1 MQVKATFTWFPPPQN
16 KEWKAGRKPLLPV
29 MRNGQPFPVSS
40 LLRQLR
46 MVKKSCIENYTPDSM
61 RYELVESNNRI
72 EKCSVLSQSYLVY
85 PCGQKFGRP
94 RVNTKSYVPLIA
106 EMFITG
112 RGFMEETSNDPAY
125 VDFAQI
131 TGIEMDGKDFEQL
144 LPMIEAARKK
154 KGSG

>member
-1 MQVKATFTWFPPPQN
+1 
-16 KEWKAGRKPLLPV
+16 
-29 MRNGQPFPVSS
+29 
-40 LLRQLR
+40 
-46 MVKKSCIENYTPDSM
+46 M

-72 EKCSVLSQSYLVY
+72 EKCSVLSQSYLLIHADKI
-85 PCGQKFGRP
+85 CRP

-112 RGFMEETSNDPAY
+112 RGFMEETPNDPAY

-154 KGSG
+154 RAVGSIGRSRNGRRWCSNHAARHAEKADRLRERSG